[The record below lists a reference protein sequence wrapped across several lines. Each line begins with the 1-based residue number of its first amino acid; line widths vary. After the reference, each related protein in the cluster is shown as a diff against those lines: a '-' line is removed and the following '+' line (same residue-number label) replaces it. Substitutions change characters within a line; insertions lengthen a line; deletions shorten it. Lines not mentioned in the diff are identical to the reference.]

1 MKKEYLDF
9 LYELRSLIKADIDR
23 LSAESITSPDEKE
36 MLAELRTRRSQLA
49 STDDCIKEY
58 ILIHNK

>member
-9 LYELRSLIKADIDR
+9 LYELRSLIKADIER
-23 LSAESITSPDEKE
+23 LSESIKSPDE
-36 MLAELRTRRSQLA
+36 MFAELRTRRSQLA

-58 ILIHNK
+58 IRIHNK

>member
-9 LYELRSLIKADIDR
+9 LYDLRSLIKADIDR
-23 LSAESITSPDEKE
+23 LSESIKSPDEKG

>member
-23 LSAESITSPDEKE
+23 LSESTFSPDDKE
-36 MLAELRTRRSQLA
+36 MPAQLRTRRSQLA

-58 ILIHNK
+58 IRIHNK